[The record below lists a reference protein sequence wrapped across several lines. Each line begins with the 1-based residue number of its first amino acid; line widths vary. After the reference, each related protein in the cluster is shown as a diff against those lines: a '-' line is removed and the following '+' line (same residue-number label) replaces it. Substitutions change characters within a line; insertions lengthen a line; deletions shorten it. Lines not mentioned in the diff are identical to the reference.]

1 MGRFRVTWIGEVTM
15 EGRCRKCGT
24 LYHTGALDESFDSR
38 VCPYCGA
45 ALEIKNNGSCTFTGS
60 SPFAAKAHR
69 IDLTK
74 TAPATIRA
82 EPSNSNGIND
92 KYILNRGAENPYV
105 TGLQKAIEDFRNNA

>member
-1 MGRFRVTWIGEVTM
+1 M
-15 EGRCRKCGT
+15 EGRCSKCGT
-24 LYHTGALDESFDSR
+24 LYHIGALDESFDSQ

-45 ALEIKNNGSCTFTGS
+45 TLEIKNSRAGFYSS
-60 SPFAAKAHR
+60 YSPFAAKAHR
-69 IDLTK
+69 IDLTE

-105 TGLQKAIEDFRNNA
+105 TGLQKAIEYFRNNA